1 MSQVCYSL
9 FKRTSEFLMLNRL
22 ASGEVQNIAGMGYA
36 SRCNIIML
44 QSQDNVRVL
53 NVPLNILSRHSS
65 NSTSGL
71 RRRGNDR

>member
-1 MSQVCYSL
+1 
-9 FKRTSEFLMLNRL
+9 MLNRL

-53 NVPLNILSRHSS
+53 NVPLKYPLQAFIQL
-65 NSTSGL
+65 
-71 RRRGNDR
+71 D